1 MSWSDENKY
10 YIYLKYC
17 IYKCIPGLASTV
29 NKGRVGGETVRP
41 CLASSFAYRLQVSF
55 FNRSAWRRSAW
66 RSASLRSAKASL
78 RRTHS
83 LRKLHRDLFLQM
95 YRSSVDILP
104 MNDECICFE
113 EFSKCRGFY
122 CLNVRAEDD
131 PSSPDDLKATAR
143 W

>member
-1 MSWSDENKY
+1 MHTRA
-10 YIYLKYC
+10 
-17 IYKCIPGLASTV
+17 GLNSEQRQGG
-29 NKGRVGGETVRP
+29 GRIRP
-41 CLASSFAYRLQVSF
+41 SMFGFFLRLPSAGFV
-55 FNRSAWRRSAW
+55 FNCSW

-113 EFSKCRGFY
+113 AFSKCRGFY
-122 CLNVRAEDD
+122 CLNVRAEDGS
-131 PSSPDDLKATAR
+131 SSPDNLKVTAR
-143 W
+143 RRRRPFCMRAE